1 MTGGMGKGRGGD
13 GRDEGREGRQRR
25 EREGEGV
32 WDETTVL
39 HSTYGRRC
47 GGLPSVG
54 AVLN

>member
-1 MTGGMGKGRGGD
+1 MREGKGDRGGR
-13 GRDEGREGRQRR
+13 GR

-32 WDETTVL
+32 WDETMVL
-39 HSTYGRRC
+39 HSTYGCRC